1 MNKDILK
8 KRYDNACNAYLK
20 AFCEKHK
27 CDYEDAKDS
36 WVANDV
42 GSICMLG
49 DSFVSLSDMMTD
61 INNDAPKEEYWRYYT
76 YLMDSQELG
85 FNCPN
90 YASWLRGC
98 PRMSEEQQT
107 AIREAKNRV
116 CEAQKEF
123 ERILKEEN
131 KKVAGG
137 F

>member
-1 MNKDILK
+1 MDKNFLK

-20 AFCEKHK
+20 AFCDKHEL
-27 CDYEDAKDS
+27 DYEDAKDS

-49 DSFVSLSDMMTD
+49 DFFVPLSDMMTD
-61 INNDAPKEEYWRYYT
+61 INNDAPKEEYWKYYT

-98 PRMSEEQQT
+98 PRISEEQKKS
-107 AIREAKNRV
+107 IRKAKNR
-116 CEAQKEF
+116 AKWAKEEL
-123 ERILKEEN
+123 ERIIKEEEG
-131 KKVAGG
+131 KIRGG
-137 F
+137 I